1 MANLVPVTFTR
12 HGQRLLLPRSSWAFA
27 ANQQA
32 VALLVSE
39 FPLAAHHLP
48 IFFIRLNDKFTPAAL
63 LGLQRNTN
71 AMIDSDGKWLGDC
84 IPAILR
90 RHPFVLIRK
99 EKDSDDFVLC
109 VDEESGM
116 LVDSG
121 GDPLFTA
128 DGQQAPAL
136 ARAMKF
142 SEEYL
147 KQSYAGERFCEL
159 LAEHGLL
166 APLVIKRGG
175 EDVRL
180 DGINTIDE
188 QKFNAL
194 ADEAFLKLRSAGVLS
209 AIYAH
214 FFSLRQIRKI
224 QGLGARG

>member
-1 MANLVPVTFTR
+1 MSNLVPVSFAR
-12 HGQRLLLPRSSWAFA
+12 HGQKQLLPRSSWTFA
-27 ANQQA
+27 AGQQA
-32 VALLVSE
+32 TALLVAE
-39 FPLAAHHLP
+39 FPVAAHHLP
-48 IFFIRLNDKFTPAAL
+48 IFFVKINDKFTPAAL

-71 AMIDSDGKWLGDC
+71 AMIDGEGKWRGDY

-128 DGQQAPAL
+128 DGQQAPPL
-136 ARAMKF
+136 VRAMKF
-142 SEEYL
+142 AEEYL
-147 KQSYAGERFCEL
+147 KQAYAGELFCDL

-180 DGINTIDE
+180 EGINTIDE
-188 QKFNAL
+188 KKFNAL
-194 ADEAFLKLRSAGVLS
+194 SDEAFLKLRAAGVLS

-214 FFSLRQIRKI
+214 FFSLRQIRHLTGKKS
-224 QGLGARG
+224 